1 MRETAGIG
9 CRLHSPKEE
18 LLEQRYPA
26 GTMLSCPFEACGF
39 GLYRI
44 VEPATLEDLVVFD
57 DKVLVPFNNT
67 IPPLD
72 VWQMLACPLCGSR
85 VLKDGKVHT
94 VQQGWR

>member
-1 MRETAGIG
+1 ME
-9 CRLHSPKEE
+9 H
-18 LLEQRYPA
+18 RYPV
-26 GTMLSCPFEACGF
+26 GTILSCPSEACGF

-44 VEPATLEDLVVFD
+44 VEPATFEDLVVFD

-72 VWQMLACPLCGSR
+72 VWQMLACPLCSSR